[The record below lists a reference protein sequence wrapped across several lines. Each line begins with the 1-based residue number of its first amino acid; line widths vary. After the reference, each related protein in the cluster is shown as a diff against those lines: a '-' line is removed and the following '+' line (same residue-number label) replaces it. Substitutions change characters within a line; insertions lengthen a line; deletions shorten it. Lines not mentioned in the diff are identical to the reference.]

1 VIDYNFKTSIPSIDS
16 YTSDEIEGFLK
27 YSSAGKIYFD
37 LIKIPSLDSIYRFRH
52 RAWLE
57 VALANFHSK
66 SIQKERSL
74 HWSKSMDQIVDSVF
88 KLYFSNEDPI
98 IVIALGKFGSEVLNL
113 SSDIDI
119 LLVTDS
125 PPQNELLKKVRNFI
139 QHLNAKTPDGFLTR
153 VDLNL
158 KPTDHPSPV
167 VTASHLTSY
176 LWQSS
181 QLWERLV
188 YTRARKISGQI
199 DDEPSLFNEIKKFC
213 FRKYIRLD
221 LVVGLSSLIQKIMN
235 NNQDDN
241 NIKLCPGG
249 IRSIELMVS
258 ALQLLYGGRSIE
270 LQTSYTYDILS
281 LLDRFH
287 IFSINQIAALQ
298 KNYDILRTTE
308 DRLQS
313 KLDEQTHSLSN
324 AENLATLFEEN
335 QKIVSTFLLT
345 IEKNPSNNSSS
356 IFDQLQ
362 ELSKTHFHLNEFI
375 QFLNKNPSYIRL
387 FETHPKIFENLLNS
401 LIYSPQVTK
410 LILLRPDLLDMF
422 LVKKTFI
429 DSNDSDEDFLINLS
443 DFKSISQIT
452 AIGEFLTEYDL
463 NKLLLKN
470 SKTANLCVE
479 LLLGRI
485 FNNESIDIL
494 KLGKW
499 SANELGIFSD
509 LDFVFVYDGNE
520 ELSRKARK
528 FISYLTH
535 GTFHG
540 PFYNI
545 DLRLRPSGNAGP
557 ILTSNK
563 KLVTFLEKDASIWLR
578 QAYLRNHFLKS
589 NERLN
594 FSLPEIKSDEK
605 NELFDI
611 RIKRFVKINPSK
623 VLLKDNLGGIVDI
636 EFFIQ
641 CLFLNSNR
649 IPKTD
654 TLDDQIQELIKNKL
668 IDETIGS
675 TIRTNY
681 QTFRFLEQMSE
692 IFYKSSQI
700 NEQDFNKI
708 LQLKNIESKLAGLT
722 SFKDL
727 IDSLEFTK
735 NLIEDLHPFKSI

>member
-1 VIDYNFKTSIPSIDS
+1 
-16 YTSDEIEGFLK
+16 
-27 YSSAGKIYFD
+27 
-37 LIKIPSLDSIYRFRH
+37 
-52 RAWLE
+52 
-57 VALANFHSK
+57 
-66 SIQKERSL
+66 
-74 HWSKSMDQIVDSVF
+74 
-88 KLYFSNEDPI
+88 
-98 IVIALGKFGSEVLNL
+98 
-113 SSDIDI
+113 
-119 LLVTDS
+119 
-125 PPQNELLKKVRNFI
+125 
-139 QHLNAKTPDGFLTR
+139 
-153 VDLNL
+153 
-158 KPTDHPSPV
+158 
-167 VTASHLTSY
+167 
-176 LWQSS
+176 
-181 QLWERLV
+181 
-188 YTRARKISGQI
+188 
-199 DDEPSLFNEIKKFC
+199 
-213 FRKYIRLD
+213 
-221 LVVGLSSLIQKIMN
+221 
-235 NNQDDN
+235 
-241 NIKLCPGG
+241 
-249 IRSIELMVS
+249 
-258 ALQLLYGGRSIE
+258 
-270 LQTSYTYDILS
+270 
-281 LLDRFH
+281 
-287 IFSINQIAALQ
+287 
-298 KNYDILRTTE
+298 
-308 DRLQS
+308 
-313 KLDEQTHSLSN
+313 
-324 AENLATLFEEN
+324 
-335 QKIVSTFLLT
+335 
-345 IEKNPSNNSSS
+345 
-356 IFDQLQ
+356 
-362 ELSKTHFHLNEFI
+362 
-375 QFLNKNPSYIRL
+375 
-387 FETHPKIFENLLNS
+387 
-401 LIYSPQVTK
+401 
-410 LILLRPDLLDMF
+410 MF